1 MHPIQLIQLA
11 EEHAVTMRA
20 NAAEHRL
27 IKLLRAGRSRR
38 ISPRRWRPSPIF
50 AT

>member
-1 MHPIQLIQLA
+1 MHPTVLIQLV

-27 IKLLRAGRSRR
+27 LKQLRAGRSRGMT
-38 ISPRRWRPSPIF
+38 PWRWRPSPVY

>member
-1 MHPIQLIQLA
+1 MHPTVLIQLV

-27 IKLLRAGRSRR
+27 IKLLRTDRSRR
-38 ISPRRWRPSPIF
+38 ISSWRWRPSPIYV
-50 AT
+50 T